1 VEILDNEGEVLPP
14 ETEGIVG
21 IKLPLPPGCLMTL
34 WENDSRFKE
43 SYLDVFPG
51 YYYTGDGGYFDK
63 DGYLMIM
70 GRVDDVINVAGY
82 RLSTGR
88 MEEVIANHSDVAE
101 CAVVGSAIGF
111 PIGFIVLKSNVKR
124 DPAPIVKELLKMVR
138 DQIGTFA
145 SLKQVVV
152 VKRLPKTK
160 SGKILR
166 GTIRKIV
173 DGRKYTIPSTIDDPA
188 VLKELEKAVRM
199 TQQEK

>member
-1 VEILDNEGEVLPP
+1 
-14 ETEGIVG
+14 
-21 IKLPLPPGCLMTL
+21 MTL
-34 WENDSRFKE
+34 WKNDSRFKE

-51 YYYTGDGGYFDK
+51 YYYTGDGGYFDR

-70 GRVDDVINVAGY
+70 GRVDDVINIAGY

-111 PIGFIVLKSNVKR
+111 PIGFIVLKSNVTR
-124 DPAPIVKELLKMVR
+124 DPDLIVGELLKMVR
-138 DQIGTFA
+138 DRIGTFA
-145 SLKQVVV
+145 SLKQAVV

-166 GTIRKIV
+166 GTMRRIV
-173 DGRKYTIPSTIDDPA
+173 DGKKYTIPSTIDDPNT
-188 VLKELEKAVRM
+188 LKEIEKAASM
-199 TQQEK
+199 IQWEK